1 MYSGQFLEMYSQSVH
16 AQNLADGERKQFT
29 IGAMGDIATEPT
41 SFTQVLYRQL
51 ARLVLGRRQSTAT
64 RLRSASQ
71 VAGLD

>member
-16 AQNLADGERKQFT
+16 AQNLADAKHKRFT
-29 IGAMGDIATEPT
+29 SGAMGDIATEPT
-41 SFTQVLYRQL
+41 SFTQLLYRQL
-51 ARLVLGRRQSTAT
+51 ARLGLGRHRPMST